1 MNTIERNELLE
12 MREQLATLKKQLD
25 TQEIINDRLLK
36 DAMSRKLSSINRSA
50 IWICAVCLIMIP
62 FGYLNFQRLGH
73 SAAFCIATS
82 LLFFICFVAM
92 FLSHYRLRKSDIRNG
107 NLITTYTEVARMR
120 KIYKNWHYWSIPVV
134 VLWFGWLEYEVY
146 MTQVHEDLT
155 TLLMISASG
164 FFGAIIGGIIGLRI
178 HKRTLRT
185 AEDLLRQI
193 EELQKME

>member
-50 IWICAVCLIMIP
+50 IWICLVCLIMMP

-82 LLFFICFVAM
+82 LLFFICFVAV

-107 NLITTYTEVARMR
+107 DLITTYTEVARMR
-120 KIYKNWHYWSIPVV
+120 KIYKSWHYFSIPILVV
-134 VLWFGWLEYEVY
+134 WFAWFVYEVY
-146 MTQVHEDLT
+146 QNVAHENIEMMLI
-155 TLLMISASG
+155 ISG
-164 FFGAIIGGIIGLRI
+164 GGIFGGIIGGIIGLRI

-185 AEDLLRQI
+185 ADDLLRQI
-193 EELQKME
+193 EELQKTE